1 VGVAVS
7 TGVGVE
13 VGRGGVEVG
22 SGVIVG
28 PKICPAPQP
37 EMRRVITRAAIR
49 YREVFIEISLVL

>member
-1 VGVAVS
+1 
-7 TGVGVE
+7 
-13 VGRGGVEVG
+13 VEVG